1 MPIGLPD
8 EAIDHAEAEA
18 GTLADLLGRE
28 EGLKNP
34 IPYFRRHSA
43 AGVRDG
49 QSYIRSGHAPGHG
62 SLVQDDVP
70 RLDLEYAA
78 IRHGIAPI
86 QGEVEEGGL
95 QQRRIDVA
103 QPQLLVG
110 PQLDL
115 ASASDRLAN
124 KPLEFGN
131 QLVCLDQFWVQSLP
145 PRKGEKLRRQ
155 CCSPISGT
163 ASGRGELPDPAMSAA
178 SSMSSRFPET
188 TVSRLLKS
196 CATPPVSWPTDSIFW
211 LC

>member
-1 MPIGLPD
+1 MLRPRPVPLPTSLVVKKGSKTRSRTSGGIPQPLSATD
-8 EAIDHAEAEA
+8 NLTYDP
-18 GTLADLLGRE
+18 GT
-28 EGLKNP
+28 
-34 IPYFRRHSA
+34 
-43 AGVRDG
+43 
-49 QSYIRSGHAPGHG
+49 APGHG
-62 SLVQDDVP
+62 SLVQNDVP
-70 RLDLEYAA
+70 RLDLEHAA

-86 QGEVEEGGL
+86 QGQVEEGGL

-103 QPQLLVG
+103 QPQSLVG

-124 KPLEFGN
+124 EPLEFAN
-131 QLVCLDQFWVQSLP
+131 QLVCADQFWVQSLP

-155 CCSPISGT
+155 LGSPISGT
-163 ASGRGELPDPAMSAA
+163 RARPRRTDGPCRYPPA

-188 TVSRLLKS
+188 TASRLLKS